1 MLLLDEPTSNLDIR
15 YQLETME
22 LIRSLAREQRMSVVM
37 IIHDLSLAYR
47 YSDRVLMMRRRM
59 PSIEGPKD
67 EVITC
72 DSVRD
77 VYQVQVQV
85 KSGEKYPFI
94 NPLRVASEAQKA

>member
-1 MLLLDEPTSNLDIR
+1 
-15 YQLETME
+15 
-22 LIRSLAREQRMSVVM
+22 
-37 IIHDLSLAYR
+37 
-47 YSDRVLMMRRRM
+47 M
-59 PSIEGPKD
+59 PSSEGPKD
-67 EVITC
+67 EVIPC